1 MQPQDNKHGR
11 SSPCQYE
18 VTGSWPPNIVP
29 QVSPCPTL
37 ERLVSPASNEEQREA
52 KKFWNCANAEGSHDL
67 MVSDAETTTDGYGGG
82 IDKQH
87 GIDSDKDKDRKTYA
101 SKVLGHNNRGSV
113 GCEPKGFLE
122 DEVIIMKDDIIL
134 DHDNCRRKGY
144 GAAREE
150 TLRTSKKNLHSAELK
165 LVVRNATYIAF
176 NLEKKAKTHR
186 KEVVTTKT
194 HRKAAH
200 QRLLITRPGL
210 LLDLIR
216 QSEYWKKGKQ
226 GTSQMLS
233 LRRMS
238 RLVLRKK
245 SGETTL
251 QDHLKFYDFLQS
263 IRKKDTRLDQ
273 KALAAMARDFFMS
286 LFTNDMRAMRNFPAH
301 GRFPHVEPRDIL
313 RLVEP
318 VTDEDVKRVVF
329 DMGPLK
335 TPGVDGFNVDFF
347 HKKN

>member
-113 GCEPKGFLE
+113 GCEPKGLMDLCPMAE
-122 DEVIIMKDDIIL
+122 GTRKERIGEVARCAESEVLSETNLYGPWMMV
-134 DHDNCRRKGY
+134 DNCRRKGY

-150 TLRTSKKNLHSAELK
+150 TLRTSKKNLHSGSWFDVLVTNEFQIAELK

-226 GTSQMLS
+226 IAHAQIDLIAATHVIVDEGS
-233 LRRMS
+233 LDP
-238 RLVLRKK
+238 
-245 SGETTL
+245 L
-251 QDHLKFYDFLQS
+251 QNSHNPIL
-263 IRKKDTRLDQ
+263 ILD
-273 KALAAMARDFFMS
+273 
-286 LFTNDMRAMRNFPAH
+286 
-301 GRFPHVEPRDIL
+301 V
-313 RLVEP
+313 
-318 VTDEDVKRVVF
+318 
-329 DMGPLK
+329 
-335 TPGVDGFNVDFF
+335 
-347 HKKN
+347 